1 MHTCRQPGIGYL
13 LKCDSMTRYF
23 LLLTLFYLPG
33 ASSAQWISSSPPGP
47 DYCTWQTITYTYYP
61 INPNN
66 TINWYVDDYGPFSW
80 SGTPASMYAG
90 TGTTLTIPPFNYSPG
105 IRVRVQETDINAVV
119 IAEIYEYSVFQ
130 DFSPIPVYYSYSGCG
145 TLTVADPYDGQVSM
159 LRWSMW
165 YRDGVPTGWTQGYLY
180 GPLPGGTYHYK
191 LVLGCSTDTLS
202 TDPIPVNGFP
212 EPLVTAS
219 GPTTFCDGD
228 SVILTLQP
236 GLSVWNWRKDGV
248 GIPGTSG
255 MTSLKVTTS
264 GIYTVQAYTQGGGG
278 GNCYQMSDPVT
289 VTVNPA
295 AIISGV
301 AVGCS
306 GDTVTLSCTAAA
318 SYQWKRN
325 GFDMVG
331 ATSQTLSVT
340 QGGNYRVITTGLT
353 CDTSDLHT
361 LQFYA
366 NPSSVS
372 LSQSGTIPLCKYEA
386 LTLTVTGSN
395 ITSWNWLR
403 NGVAMPG
410 SNTPSITATKAG
422 NYKCI
427 VTNAIGCSK
436 TTATAKLV
444 TPVATDL
451 PTKTVNIKPG
461 PAGSDSY
468 TTSDF
473 GNWGTNFGNAT
484 SLEVSAWYK
493 YFRTAERGYL
503 KFDLSSI
510 PEQSPIVSATLK
522 LYADTAVVYQ
532 SGLQTLFVKRITESW
547 LENTVTFYVA
557 PDSTSFQFSSIPV
570 TAAQSNSTVSVSVVD
585 MVRHWSFVPA
595 ENYGLLLHLEEITTA
610 TIKAGWMSFYSGD
623 HATAATRPKLTVK
636 YSYADIT
643 ENGPLSFCAGGSVT
657 FSTNPG
663 YSYQWY
669 LNNNAIAGATA
680 ASYTATVA
688 GDYDVMLSNAAGC
701 SVKSATKTVTIPCRE
716 GNLIADDILIIN
728 EPNSEAIK
736 VRLPLEEG
744 TITVYNITGQR
755 INTYDCRERECS
767 FSKSNLASGMYVVH
781 VVSGTVVKTGK
792 FAVE

>member
-1 MHTCRQPGIGYL
+1 MKRSI
-13 LKCDSMTRYF
+13 
-23 LLLTLFYLPG
+23 LLLTVLCLPG
-33 ASSAQWISSSPPGP
+33 VLSAQWISANPPGP
-47 DYCTWQTITYTYYP
+47 DYCTMQTVTYTYFP

-66 TINWYVDDYGPFSW
+66 TINWYVDDYGPYGW
-80 SGTPASMYAG
+80 NGTYYNIAAG
-90 TGTTLTIPPFNYSPG
+90 TGTVLTIPPFNYSPG
-105 IRVRVQETDINAVV
+105 IRVRAQETDINGVMV
-119 IAEIYEYSVFQ
+119 AENYAYSVTLYP
-130 DFSPIPVYYSYSGCG
+130 SPIPVYYSYSGCG
-145 TLTVADPYDGQVSM
+145 TLSAADPYDGLISM
-159 LRWSMW
+159 QRWSMW
-165 YRDGVPTGWTQGYLY
+165 YRDGVPTGWNMAWLY
-180 GPLPGGTYHYK
+180 GPLPGGTYQYK

-202 TDPIPVNGFP
+202 SDPVLINGFQVP
-212 EPLVTAS
+212 QITAS

-255 MTSLKVTTS
+255 ITSLKVTAT
-264 GIYTVQAYTQGGGG
+264 GNYTVQVYSQTGGG
-278 GNCYQMSDPVT
+278 GNCFQMSDPVT
-289 VTVNPA
+289 VTVTPA
-295 AIISGV
+295 AIISGST
-301 AVGCS
+301 AACS
-306 GDTVTLSCTAAA
+306 GDTVTLTCTAAT

-325 GFDMVG
+325 GVDIAG
-331 ATSQTLSVT
+331 ATSQTLAVT
-340 QGGNYRVITTGLT
+340 QGGNYKVVTTGLT

-366 NPSSVS
+366 NPSSVTI
-372 LSQSGTIPLCKYEA
+372 SQSGTISLCKYEA
-386 LTLTVTGSN
+386 LTLTITGSN

-436 TTATAKLV
+436 TSLTAKLV
-444 TPVATDL
+444 TPATTDL
-451 PTKTVNIKPG
+451 PTKTVTIKPG
-461 PAGSDSY
+461 AAGTDSY
-468 TTSDF
+468 TTCAF
-473 GNWGTNFGNAT
+473 GNFSSNFGNAT

-503 KFDLSSI
+503 KFDLTTI
-510 PEQSPIVSATLK
+510 PETSPIVSATLK

-532 SGLQTLFVKRITESW
+532 NGLQTLFVKRITESW
-547 LENTVTFYVA
+547 LENTISWYVA
-557 PDSTSFQFSSIPV
+557 PDSTSFQHSSIPV

-595 ENYGLLLHLEEITTA
+595 ENHGMLLHLEENTTS
-610 TIKAGWMSFYSGD
+610 TIKTGWMSFYSGD
-623 HATAATRPKLTVK
+623 HATAAMRPKLTVK
-636 YSYADIT
+636 YACADIT

-663 YSYQWY
+663 YNYQWY
-669 LNNNAIAGATA
+669 LNNNAIAGATGV
-680 ASYTATVA
+680 SYTATVA
-688 GDYDVMLSNAAGC
+688 GDYDVMLSNTAGC

-716 GNLIADDILIIN
+716 GNFNADEILIFH
-728 EPNSEAIK
+728 EPNSDAIR
-736 VRLPLEEG
+736 VLLPLEEG

-755 INTYDCRERECS
+755 INTYDCREKECS

-781 VVSGTVVKTGK
+781 VVCGAVVKTGK
-792 FAVE
+792 FAVEQVR